1 MIAIAPGRAVS
12 SWPVLGRSAMLV
24 AVLGPLCGCATLPP
38 WVRGGTSSAD
48 RSKYGATADQRMSDL
63 TEQAKAAKAGSS
75 TRQAEF
81 TRDLARQVVEEHD
94 PRVRCAIVKVAA
106 GFDTPA
112 ALSICRGALEDPDE
126 RVRVTACSAWRQR
139 GGPEAVELLAARY
152 HADREIDVR
161 LRALRE
167 LGQLGDKGAIPV
179 LARALEDP
187 DPAVQY
193 RAVVALRRVSGRDL
207 GDDVNAWRAWAADPE
222 SGPEWSIAEGFRSLF

>member
-1 MIAIAPGRAVS
+1 MTANTTSPAIQTWTACGRFALMTAWLV
-12 SWPVLGRSAMLV
+12 VLS
-24 AVLGPLCGCATLPP
+24 GCATLPP
-38 WVRGGTSSAD
+38 WIRGGTSDAD
-48 RSKYGATADQRMSDL
+48 RSKYGATADQRMNDL
-63 TEQAKAAKAGSS
+63 TEKAKAAKAGSS
-75 TRQAEF
+75 TLQTEF
-81 TRDLARQVVEEHD
+81 TRDLARQVFEEHD
-94 PRVRCAIVKVAA
+94 PRVRCAIVRTAA

-112 ALSICRGALEDPDE
+112 ALSVCRGALEDPDE
-126 RVRVTACSAWRQR
+126 RVRVTACTVWRER

-152 HADREIDVR
+152 SADREIDVR

-222 SGPEWSIAEGFRSLF
+222 GGPEWSIAEGFRSLF